1 MKADIGLIGLAVMGE
16 NLALNMESKGFTVAV
31 YNRSVLGEEGVV
43 DRFVNGRGKGKHF
56 IGTHSIEQL
65 VDSVKSPH
73 IIMMMVKAGHPVDEL
88 ISQLLPF
95 LSPGDVIID
104 GGNSD
109 FHDTERRV
117 KELEEKEIYFVGTG
131 ISGGEEGALHGP
143 SVMPGGSVEAWP
155 LVKDILQGISA
166 KLDDGSPCCEWIG
179 AGGAGHFVKMVHNGI
194 EYGDMQL
201 ISEAY
206 SLLKN
211 RKGLDNDAMAV
222 VFDEWNGG
230 ELDSFLIEITT
241 NILRFRDEDGKP
253 LLDKILDVA
262 GQKGTGK
269 WSAIAAMDENDPLT
283 LITEAVYA
291 RLLSALYS
299 ERVKAARLYSGK
311 LKVESGK
318 LSDNSQLSTSNAQLS
333 TFNFQ
338 LSIEDVRQALYAAKL
353 VSYAQGFS
361 LLRRAS
367 EHYGWDLDYGTIARI
382 WRKGCI
388 IRSVFLQK
396 ITDAYRKE
404 PDLENLLF
412 DDFFRSKIQ
421 DALPAWRR
429 IVAEGALSGVAL
441 PAMNSSLSYF
451 DGLRTLHSAA
461 NMIQAQRDYFGAH
474 TYERTDRERGHF
486 FHTNWTGEGGNTI
499 SGTYSV

>member
-1 MKADIGLIGLAVMGE
+1 MKANIGLIGLAVMGE

-31 YNRSVLGEEGVV
+31 YNRSVPGEEGVV
-43 DRFVNGRGKGKHF
+43 DRFINGRGKSKRF

-73 IIMMMVKAGHPVDEL
+73 IIMMMVKAGRPVDEL

-95 LSPGDVIID
+95 LSSGDVIVD

-117 KELEEKEIYFVGTG
+117 KELEKKGIYFVGTG

-230 ELDSFLIEITT
+230 ELDSFLIEITA

-253 LLDKILDVA
+253 LLDKILDIA

-291 RLLSALYS
+291 RMLSSMQEERKKASSLYPKSGVLGQTLIS
-299 ERVKAARLYSGK
+299 EKEIK
-311 LKVESGK
+311 
-318 LSDNSQLSTSNAQLS
+318 
-333 TFNFQ
+333 
-338 LSIEDVRQALYAAKL
+338 QALYAAKL

-361 LLRRAS
+361 LLYQAS
-367 EHYGWDLDYGTIARI
+367 KRYDWQLDYGTIAKI

-388 IRSVFLQK
+388 IRSVFLEK
-396 ITDAYRKE
+396 ITQAYEKNRN
-404 PDLENLLF
+404 LENLLF
-412 DDFFRSKIQ
+412 DEFFIQKIESS
-421 DALPAWRR
+421 LLAWRQV
-429 IVAEGALSGVAL
+429 VAEGGLHGVAL
-441 PAMNSSLSYF
+441 PAMSSGLSYF
-451 DGLRTLHSAA
+451 DGLSTPHSAA
-461 NMIQAQRDYFGAH
+461 NLIQAQRDYFGAH
-474 TYERTDRERGHF
+474 TYERVDWERGKF
-486 FHTNWTGEGGNTI
+486 FHTNWTGEGGKTV
-499 SGTYSV
+499 SGTYNV

>member
-31 YNRSVLGEEGVV
+31 YNRSVPGEEGVV

-117 KELEEKEIYFVGTG
+117 KELEEKGIYFVGTG

-230 ELDSFLIEITT
+230 ELDSFLIEITA

-291 RLLSALYS
+291 RMLSSMQEERKKASSLYPKSGVLGQTLIS
-299 ERVKAARLYSGK
+299 EKEIK
-311 LKVESGK
+311 
-318 LSDNSQLSTSNAQLS
+318 
-333 TFNFQ
+333 
-338 LSIEDVRQALYAAKL
+338 QALYAAKL

-361 LLRRAS
+361 LLYQAS
-367 EHYGWDLDYGTIARI
+367 KRYDWQLDYGTIAKI

-388 IRSVFLQK
+388 IRSVFLEK
-396 ITDAYRKE
+396 ITQAYEKNRN
-404 PDLENLLF
+404 LENLLF
-412 DDFFRSKIQ
+412 DEFFIQKIESS
-421 DALPAWRR
+421 LLAWRQV
-429 IVAEGALSGVAL
+429 VAEGALHGVAL
-441 PAMNSSLSYF
+441 PAMSSGLSYF
-451 DGLRTLHSAA
+451 DGLSTPHSAA
-461 NMIQAQRDYFGAH
+461 NLIQAQRDYFGAH
-474 TYERTDRERGHF
+474 TYERVDWERGKF
-486 FHTNWTGEGGNTI
+486 FHTNWTGEGGKTV
-499 SGTYSV
+499 SGTYNV

>member
-31 YNRSVLGEEGVV
+31 YNRSVPGEEGVV

-117 KELEEKEIYFVGTG
+117 KELEEKGIYFVGTG

-143 SVMPGGSVEAWP
+143 SVMPGDSVEAWP

-230 ELDSFLIEITT
+230 ELDSFLIEITA

-318 LSDNSQLSTSNAQLS
+318 LSDDAQLS

-361 LLRRAS
+361 LLKKAS
-367 EHYGWDLDYGTIARI
+367 EHYQWNLDYGMLAKI

-388 IRSVFLQK
+388 IRSVFLEQ
-396 ITDAYRKE
+396 ITRAYHAL
-404 PDLENLLF
+404 PGLENLLF
-412 DDFFRSKIQ
+412 DDFFRNRILE
-421 DALPAWRR
+421 ALPAWRK
-429 IVAEGALSGVAL
+429 ITADCLLSGIPIPCMAAAL
-441 PAMNSSLSYF
+441 TYF
-451 DGLRTLHSAA
+451 DGLRTERSSA
-461 NMIQAQRDYFGAH
+461 NLIQAQRDYFGAH
-474 TYERTDRERGHF
+474 TYERTDMERGQF
-486 FHTNWTGEGGNTI
+486 FHTDWNETGGNV
-499 SGTYSV
+499 SGTYNA